1 MPMRFRTSR
10 RVEFADTDMA
20 GIMHFARFF
29 AFMEEAEHE
38 FLRSRGLSVV
48 MTHEGKRLGFPRV
61 SAQCDFFKPLR
72 FEEVVEIEV
81 TLSRIGDKSLS
92 YAVEFHK
99 DGEAIARGSL
109 TTCCCLVGPEGMQ
122 AISIPDAIKARL
134 LEQEPDSVRAP
145 HPLEGRSG
153 PTGTPAEE
161 PA

>member
-1 MPMRFRTSR
+1 MPIRYQTSR

-48 MTHEGKRLGFPRV
+48 MVHEGKRLGFPRV

-72 FEEVVEIEV
+72 FEEVVDIHV
-81 TLSRIGDKSLS
+81 TLTRIGDKSLS
-92 YAVEFHK
+92 YVVEFQRN
-99 DGEAIARGSL
+99 GELIARGSL

-122 AISIPDAIKARL
+122 PLSIPDAIKARL
-134 LEQEPDSVRAP
+134 G
-145 HPLEGRSG
+145 EGH
-153 PTGTPAEE
+153 AE
-161 PA
+161 